1 MLVTCIIDQA
11 LKESLNYFV
20 VSTKSYELKRS
31 MKRSPKNKTARRI
44 CQVSAEIAPT
54 PGSSRNKNESKVF
67 SSNVLSF
74 SQIEAAE
81 MDKK

>member
-1 MLVTCIIDQA
+1 MIIVPAVIVENPSRISQNN
-11 LKESLNYFV
+11 ERNY
-20 VSTKSYELKRS
+20 S
-31 MKRSPKNKTARRI
+31 
-44 CQVSAEIAPT
+44 EIAPT
-54 PGSSRNKNESKVF
+54 PGSSRNKNESKAF

>member
-20 VSTKSYELKRS
+20 VATKSYQLKQS
-31 MKRSPKNKTARRI
+31 MKRSPKNKPVV
-44 CQVSAEIAPT
+44 VSAGYSEIVPT
-54 PGSSRNKNESKVF
+54 PGSSRKKNESKAF